1 MGEMVSGESGNR
13 CCKEALTRRV
23 GARRV
28 SPPSP
33 VLCVA
38 SRPVG
43 ASLVMPGTYV
53 CSCELNM
60 FDRTRRHLSA
70 AAAEN
75 KIANWGALRQHVPE
89 PPKRHEQPASLVS
102 QTTMDITRSSMP
114 FLLVKHHLS
123 VSVWY
128 ISQDPFDSAR
138 GAH

>member
-1 MGEMVSGESGNR
+1 
-13 CCKEALTRRV
+13 
-23 GARRV
+23 
-28 SPPSP
+28 
-33 VLCVA
+33 
-38 SRPVG
+38 
-43 ASLVMPGTYV
+43 
-53 CSCELNM
+53 M